1 MRHTPEHYIIYT
13 ASAHWVESAL
23 PTCCFVEPG
32 RSSPLRIG
40 ELDDPSGW
48 TAQLVE
54 WTLMRP
60 RVVGVFANTARSC
73 YLRLRVSCVV
83 AYSHASLNSNALR
96 HTANACAAV
105 SGA

>member
-1 MRHTPEHYIIYT
+1 
-13 ASAHWVESAL
+13 
-23 PTCCFVEPG
+23 
-32 RSSPLRIG
+32 
-40 ELDDPSGW
+40 
-48 TAQLVE
+48 
-54 WTLMRP
+54 MRP